1 MKVTI
6 KDVAKAAGVSPSTVS
21 RVINNHYSISEE
33 TKEHVRKVM
42 EELGYQYKEV
52 NKKPKTIGVVFL
64 RRFVDTYE
72 NPIFLENIRGISYI
86 CNKSGYK
93 VEVITGADYS
103 EINKSMEIAA
113 ADGYIFLYANIN
125 QRTQKYLFEK
135 QTPFIII
142 GKPVDEHFYTLSV
155 DTDNVQAGHEAVS
168 YLLKMG
174 HERIG
179 FLGTEQKVQYSI
191 DRQAG
196 YMQALSEAGIPIRED
211 YMLNISS
218 SYSYN
223 PTQILEVIQR
233 DDHPTAFVVCDD
245 IYAVILVRL
254 IEESGFHCPDDI
266 SIVSFNNSIFA
277 RLTHPELTSFDIN
290 LQQLGM
296 EAVSQLI
303 NHIENPNMFTTR
315 TIVPYTLVKRKSVK
329 RLMPSKPHANEA

>member
-1 MKVTI
+1 
-6 KDVAKAAGVSPSTVS
+6 
-21 RVINNHYSISEE
+21 
-33 TKEHVRKVM
+33 M
-42 EELGYQYKEV
+42 EELGYQYKEA
-52 NKKPKTIGVVFL
+52 NKKPKTIGVVFM
-64 RRFVDTYE
+64 RRFADAYE

-86 CNKSGYK
+86 CNKRCYK
-93 VEVITGADYS
+93 LEVITGADYS
-103 EINKSMEIAA
+103 EILKSMEISA
-113 ADGYIFLYANIN
+113 ADGYIFLYANIDE
-125 QRTQKYLFEK
+125 RTQKYLFEK
-135 QTPFIII
+135 STPFIII
-142 GKPVDEHFYTLSV
+142 GKPVDENFFTLSV

-179 FLGTEQKVQYSI
+179 FIGTEQKIQYSI

-223 PTQILEVIQR
+223 PTNILEVLKKE
-233 DDHPTAFVVCDD
+233 DHPTAFVVCDD

-254 IEESGFHCPDDI
+254 IKESGYHCPDDI

-315 TIVPYTLVKRKSVK
+315 TLVPHTLVKRKSVK
-329 RLMPSKPHANEA
+329 HLIKTEENGNAE